1 MHIGSLSSPGILLYL
16 IIAAVAVFLAWR
28 SASAILH
35 AKASDPTQLKKK
47 LFVPLLILVVV
58 IALFQ
63 LMSVFFKP

>member
-1 MHIGSLSSPGILLYL
+1 MHIGSLTSPGILLYL
-16 IIAAVAVFLAWR
+16 IIAAVAIFLAWR
-28 SASAILH
+28 SASAILQ

-63 LMSVFFKP
+63 LMSVFFKS